1 VGVLHQLQVGL
12 PLSLRPLLGIPCGA
26 EPHGLRPSERPLGSG
41 TSNGEYE
48 KQEYSAMEQQNLSS
62 ALELAQ

>member
-1 VGVLHQLQVGL
+1 
-12 PLSLRPLLGIPCGA
+12 LLGIPCGA